1 MLIHNNKQVVTVGWF
16 HVSPNP
22 EGCSFLGALLLYKGV
37 NMQKPFLPIEEQI
50 KLLES
55 RGVVIDLN
63 ESPSLLLRYGYYSI
77 INGYKDPFIDRQRSS
92 ELSNDFYK
100 EGTKF
105 SDIYRLFEFDLFL
118 REILLKY
125 LLRVEQMFKT
135 VCTYTFAEF
144 HMGNTYLN
152 KESYC
157 TEEQYSSIGLFNY
170 ETSLNKLIKKLKK
183 ISENRDSEYI
193 AHYLDNYGFVPLWVL
208 ENAMTFGN
216 MEFFYG
222 LMKPEEQ
229 KKICKSICSFSNL
242 PKYKRSRSPKQLKRS
257 VNVLVAARNKCAHNE
272 RIYCTHFGKQGCN
285 FNKLCNHMF
294 LFLSDEDKQHF
305 AGELGTLLAQY
316 VAINSDSIDIANIM
330 ELHDIYTEVYKS

>member
-1 MLIHNNKQVVTVGWF
+1 
-16 HVSPNP
+16 
-22 EGCSFLGALLLYKGV
+22 
-37 NMQKPFLPIEEQI
+37 MQKPFLPIEEQI

-183 ISENRDSEYI
+183 IIQNNGYNTLIEVDGGIKAENIQLLKD
-193 AHYLDNYGFVPLWVL
+193 AGAD
-208 ENAMTFGN
+208 
-216 MEFFYG
+216 
-222 LMKPEEQ
+222 
-229 KKICKSICSFSNL
+229 IC
-242 PKYKRSRSPKQLKRS
+242 
-257 VNVLVAARNKCAHNE
+257 VAGSAV
-272 RIYCTHFGKQGCN
+272 FGKPDR
-285 FNKLCNHMF
+285 K
-294 LFLSDEDKQHF
+294 K
-305 AGELGTLLAQY
+305 A
-316 VAINSDSIDIANIM
+316 IDILKI
-330 ELHDIYTEVYKS
+330 